1 MHSVNSCSYNKFM
14 DLATEPDVYCPS
26 VNDLGQYI
34 DKIPAFTTL
43 FDGIRCVC
51 GARRD
56 KVYKSHAVF
65 ASHIKTKTHQKWL
78 CEINVSQPNLYKENI
93 EMKQTIRNQR
103 LIISR
108 MDAEMSEQLV
118 TIGYLTKCMNA
129 DTLEKEKEKNRINLL
144 DFD

>member
-1 MHSVNSCSYNKFM
+1 MS
-14 DLATEPDVYCPS
+14 LATESDVYSPI

-34 DKIPAFTTL
+34 DKIPPFTNL
-43 FDGIRCVC
+43 PDGLRCVC

-56 KVYKSHAVF
+56 KVYKTHSVF
-65 ASHIKTKTHQKWL
+65 AVHIKTKAHQKWL

-93 EMKQTIRNQR
+93 DMKQTIRNQQ

-108 MDAEMSEQLV
+108 MDKEMSEQMI
-118 TIGYLTKCMNA
+118 TIRYLTKCFDINI
-129 DTLEKEKEKNRINLL
+129 LENEKNKINLL

>member
-1 MHSVNSCSYNKFM
+1 M
-14 DLATEPDVYCPS
+14 DLATESDVYCPS

-34 DKIPAFTTL
+34 DKIPSFTNL
-43 FDGIRCVC
+43 PDGLRCVC
-51 GARRD
+51 GARRA

-65 ASHIKTKTHQKWL
+65 ASHIKTKVHQKWL
-78 CEINVSQPNLYKENI
+78 CEINVSQPNLYKENL
-93 EMKQTIRNQR
+93 EMKQTIRNQQ

-118 TIGYLTKCMNA
+118 TIGYLTKCFNA
-129 DTLEKEKEKNRINLL
+129 DVVEKNKEKEKEKTRIDLL

>member
-1 MHSVNSCSYNKFM
+1 MQPIHVVIANKVM
-14 DLATEPDVYCPS
+14 DLATESDVYCPS

-34 DKIPAFTTL
+34 DKISSFTNL
-43 FDGIRCVC
+43 PHGIRCVC

-78 CEINVSQPNLYKENI
+78 KDLNISQPNLYKENL
-93 EMKQTIRNQR
+93 EMKQTIRNQQ

-108 MDAEMSEQLV
+108 MDAEMSEQSI

-129 DTLEKEKEKNRINLL
+129 DTLEKNKINLL